1 MSLSHSLGLTLFIT
15 IPENLNLG
23 SASVCEAIY
32 IPISKIGLF
41 SLKRREKNMGFRKR
55 INLRGKSVSTLK
67 KYILSILK
75 GCNWQE
81 YSFLVPEMKI

>member
-1 MSLSHSLGLTLFIT
+1 MSLYHSLGLTLFIT

-23 SASVCEAIY
+23 SASVCEAVY
-32 IPISKIGLF
+32 IPFSKIGLF
-41 SLKRREKNMGFRKR
+41 SLKRREKNMGFRKK
-55 INLRGKSVSTLK
+55 INLRGKSVWTLI

-81 YSFLVPEMKI
+81 YSFLVSEMKI

>member
-1 MSLSHSLGLTLFIT
+1 MFRSSLEKVMGYMSSSHSLGLTLFIT

-32 IPISKIGLF
+32 IPFSNIGLF

-55 INLRGKSVSTLK
+55 INIRGKAVPTLK
-67 KYILSILK
+67 NI
-75 GCNWQE
+75 
-81 YSFLVPEMKI
+81 YS